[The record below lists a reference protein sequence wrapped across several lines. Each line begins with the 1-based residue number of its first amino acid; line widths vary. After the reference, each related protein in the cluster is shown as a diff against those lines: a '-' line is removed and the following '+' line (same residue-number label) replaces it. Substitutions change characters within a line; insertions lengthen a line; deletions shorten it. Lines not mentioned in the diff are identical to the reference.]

1 MIKTKK
7 VVLSL
12 LVAMVM
18 LLSAFALMGFTT
30 NVSAYADSKAY
41 FSDEKYTESDYLL
54 CSDGSESYKNI
65 QTFSNEVKSASI
77 GTSFPELTQV
87 IPSQILENS
96 QETVSQ
102 YYGKEYGYYVV
113 KEGDY
118 VDVLLL
124 DFEYEF
130 DDGEDSDGLPEK
142 DAADHG

>member
-12 LVAMVM
+12 LIAMVM

-41 FSDEKYTESDYLL
+41 FSDEKYTESDFLL

-77 GTSFPELTQV
+77 GTSIPELTQV

>member
-1 MIKTKK
+1 MKTINIKKLFK
-7 VVLSL
+7 SLSFAFIL
-12 LVAMVM
+12 
-18 LLSAFALMGFTT
+18 LLSVVAFIGFTK
-30 NVSAYADSKAY
+30 NEMVYADNNYSQIVSNYTDSDNLLQPNGIPSSKTIQM
-41 FSDEKYTESDYLL
+41 FSD
-54 CSDGSESYKNI
+54 
-65 QTFSNEVKSASI
+65 EVKSASI

-124 DFEYEF
+124 DFKYEF
-130 DDGEDSDGLPEK
+130 DDGEE
-142 DAADHG
+142 

>member
-1 MIKTKK
+1 
-7 VVLSL
+7 
-12 LVAMVM
+12 MVM

-41 FSDEKYTESDYLL
+41 FSDEKYTESDFLL

-142 DAADHG
+142 DAADHGWREESF

>member
-1 MIKTKK
+1 
-7 VVLSL
+7 
-12 LVAMVM
+12 MVM

-41 FSDEKYTESDYLL
+41 FSDEKYTESDFLL

-130 DDGEDSDGLPEK
+130 DDGEDSDGLTEK
-142 DAADHG
+142 DAVDHG

>member
-1 MIKTKK
+1 
-7 VVLSL
+7 
-12 LVAMVM
+12 MVM

-41 FSDEKYTESDYLL
+41 FSDEKYTESDFLL

>member
-1 MIKTKK
+1 
-7 VVLSL
+7 
-12 LVAMVM
+12 M

-41 FSDEKYTESDYLL
+41 FSDEKYTESDFLL

>member
-12 LVAMVM
+12 LIAMVM

-41 FSDEKYTESDYLL
+41 FSDEKYTESDFLL

-102 YYGKEYGYYVV
+102 YYGKEYGYYAV

-130 DDGEDSDGLPEK
+130 DDGEDSGGLPEK

>member
-12 LVAMVM
+12 LIAMVM

-41 FSDEKYTESDYLL
+41 FSDEKYTESDFLL

>member
-12 LVAMVM
+12 LIAMVM

-41 FSDEKYTESDYLL
+41 FSDEKYTESDFLL

-130 DDGEDSDGLPEK
+130 DDGEDSGGLPEK

>member
-1 MIKTKK
+1 MKSLKK
-7 VVLSL
+7 SILCIL
-12 LVAMVM
+12 FAMV
-18 LLSAFALMGFTT
+18 LVFSVFALMGFTT
-30 NVSAYADSKAY
+30 STVNASTKDIFTAED
-41 FSDEKYTESDYLL
+41 YTSNDRLL
-54 CSDGSESYKNI
+54 KEDGSLSTKEI
-65 QTFSNEVKSASI
+65 VDFSNEVKVASI

-102 YYGKEYGYYVV
+102 YYGKEYGYYAV

-130 DDGEDSDGLPEK
+130 DDGEDSGGLPEK

>member
-1 MIKTKK
+1 MTKVQK
-7 VVLSL
+7 FLLSVILAFGVVFSCF
-12 LVAMVM
+12 VAMSV
-18 LLSAFALMGFTT
+18 TET
-30 NVSAYADSKAY
+30 IAYADNTTY
-41 FSDEKYTESDYLL
+41 YTAEQYTNSDYLL
-54 CSDGSESYKNI
+54 LDNGEESLTKTIKDFSD
-65 QTFSNEVKSASI
+65 EVKSASI
-77 GTSFPELTQV
+77 GTSFPELTQA

>member
-1 MIKTKK
+1 MMSYQKNIQI
-7 VVLSL
+7 
-12 LVAMVM
+12 AIFY
-18 LLSAFALMGFTT
+18 FA
-30 NVSAYADSKAY
+30 AA
-41 FSDEKYTESDYLL
+41 
-54 CSDGSESYKNI
+54 GSESYKNI

>member
-1 MIKTKK
+1 
-7 VVLSL
+7 
-12 LVAMVM
+12 MVM

-41 FSDEKYTESDYLL
+41 FSDEKYTESDFLL

-142 DAADHG
+142 HAADHG